1 MFIDI
6 EKTYLPQIDNI
17 IKRYFP
23 KYFERIKNLPQS
35 KKKKIPILSQEELV
49 ELYFK
54 YKEGDIHS
62 RNLMIYSQLKLVYL
76 YAKKFHITQNG
87 TNISEEDL
95 VGFAN
100 LILMEIIDDYVPFTE
115 GKNELNSF
123 SSFIRTW
130 LEFNLHTEL
139 KKYGLAIKLP
149 PNKITEISLQKKLIS
164 KYEQVNGESPRHGD
178 YIDYCEK
185 GINKRAF
192 FDVLNEKIEI
202 YEKQG
207 NELILIK
214 SSKFD
219 TLEVFEI
226 KSGNEIIN
234 KDSEEVHLEVFDGI
248 KSDPLITLNFNDDIM
263 KKSIEKVLD
272 DLTQREREF
281 IDLYYFR
288 SEAIKKIPS
297 LLTPDKN
304 NEGEMRTFNKTSRN
318 TITVK
323 GMKKNSEEVFIVYEV
338 FANAHDVPAEKH
350 AVHTDGIT
358 AITHK
363 NTDIITNEVNDTYE
377 FLLSNEIDLN
387 TIEVKHRYCKNEE
400 NVKYSLNSTEDGYVL
415 NFNINYSYG
424 MIYTPQ
430 TFLNNNET
438 LLKKLRTK
446 LINLK
451 KYI

>member
-62 RNLMIYSQLKLVYL
+62 RDLIIYSQLKLVYL

-100 LILMEIIDDYVPFTE
+100 LILMEIIDDYVPFIE
-115 GKNELNSF
+115 GKSELNNF

-178 YIDYCEK
+178 QVDYCER
-185 GINKRAF
+185 GINKRAI

-202 YEKQG
+202 YEKQE
-207 NELILIK
+207 NELVLIK

-219 TLEVFEI
+219 NLEVFEI

-234 KDSEEVHLEVFDGI
+234 KDSDEVHLEVFDGI
-248 KSDPLITLNFNDDIM
+248 KSDPLIVLNFNDDII
-263 KKSIEKVLD
+263 KKSIEMVLD

-281 IDLYYFR
+281 VDLYYFR
-288 SEAIKKIPS
+288 SEAIKRIPS

-304 NEGEMRTFNKTSRN
+304 NEGEMKTLNKTSYN
-318 TITVK
+318 IVTVK
-323 GMKKNSEEVFIVYEV
+323 ANKKNSEEVFIAYEV
-338 FANAHDVPAEKH
+338 FANAHDIPAGKNK
-350 AVHTDGIT
+350 ADIDGMT
-358 AITHK
+358 AITHQ
-363 NTDIITNEVNDTYE
+363 NTELITNEVSDSYE

-387 TIEVKHRYCKNEE
+387 SIEVKHKSCKNEE
-400 NVKYSLNSTEDGYVL
+400 NIKYSLNLTENGCIL
-415 NFNINYSYG
+415 NFKINYSYG

>member
-6 EKTYLPQIDNI
+6 EKTYLPQIDSI

-62 RNLMIYSQLKLVYL
+62 RDLIIYSQLKLVYL

-115 GKNELNSF
+115 GKNELNNF

-178 YIDYCEK
+178 HVDYCER
-185 GINKRAF
+185 GVDKRAI

-202 YEKQG
+202 YEKQE
-207 NELILIK
+207 NDLVLIK

-226 KSGNEIIN
+226 KSGNEIVN
-234 KDSEEVHLEVFDGI
+234 KDSEEVHLEIFDGI
-248 KSDPLITLNFNDDIM
+248 KSESLITLNFNDDIM

-281 IDLYYFR
+281 VELYYFR

-304 NEGEMRTFNKTSRN
+304 NEGEMKTFNKTSRN

-323 GMKKNSEEVFIVYEV
+323 GNKKNSEEVFIVYEV
-338 FANAHDVPAEKH
+338 FANAHDTPAGKNK
-350 AVHTDGIT
+350 VDVDGIT

-363 NTDIITNEVNDTYE
+363 NTELITNEVQDTYE

-387 TIEVKHRYCKNEE
+387 TIEVKHKSCKNEE
-400 NVKYSLNSTEDGYVL
+400 DIKYSLNLTENGYIL
-415 NFNINYSYG
+415 NFKINYSYG

-446 LINLK
+446 LIHLK
-451 KYI
+451 KHI